1 MKNAAI
7 IFVMLLVVV
16 LGCRVGGNRSTSEKP
31 NGSGGAPASDSSPN
45 SEPTSTVTPESATAE
60 NSPAVL
66 KMLDFSSTSIQPGMP
81 YDGRIVKGASW
92 VDANG
97 ENVLIV
103 SERKTRRSED
113 ITYHEIF
120 GYLYVTDGGDTR
132 LLWKIQDNSE
142 NYCDEGK
149 GLTSPID
156 VRDLDGDG
164 VAETMFVYNV
174 AGACDVSPIP
184 YKLMM
189 HSGETKLAIRGT
201 NSVDIP
207 DYRQKGEKNFDPA
220 FDSAPREFRS
230 AASSFWDRYVAPFR
244 PN

>member
-7 IFVMLLVVV
+7 ILIMLLVAV
-16 LGCRVGGNRSTSEKP
+16 LGCRVGGSRSSTEKP

-45 SEPTSTVTPESATAE
+45 SEPTSTATPESATAE
-60 NSPAVL
+60 NTPAVL
-66 KMLDFSSTSIQPGMP
+66 KKLDFSAGSIQPGMS
-81 YDGRIVKGASW
+81 YDGKISKGARW
-92 VDANG
+92 TDANG

-149 GLTSPID
+149 GITSPIE
-156 VRDLDGDG
+156 VRDIDGDG
-164 VAETMFVYNV
+164 VAENMFVYNV
-174 AGACDVSPIP
+174 SGACDVSPIP
-184 YKLMM
+184 FKLMM
-189 HSGETKLAIRGT
+189 HSGETKLAVRGT

-207 DYRQKGEKNFDPA
+207 DYREKGVKNFDGFENSPA
-220 FDSAPREFRS
+220 EFKR
-230 AASSFWDRYVAPFR
+230 AASDFWDKYVPPLRA
-244 PN
+244 N